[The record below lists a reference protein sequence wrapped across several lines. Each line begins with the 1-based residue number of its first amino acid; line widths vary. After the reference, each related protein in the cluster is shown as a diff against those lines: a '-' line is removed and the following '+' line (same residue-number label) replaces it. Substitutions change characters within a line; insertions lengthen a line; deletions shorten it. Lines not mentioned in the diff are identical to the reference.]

1 MQKEI
6 RLSITPKAA
15 SQKELYYP
23 LLAKKLHV
31 SVKDI
36 SAVDLLSKSID
47 ARQKNVKIN
56 LHVRVYINED
66 RPKQAPYTPELH
78 DVSKKEP
85 VIVVGAGPAGL
96 FAGLKLIALGYRP
109 IILERGK
116 DVRERKKDIAK
127 IHRNLGVLAD
137 SNYAFGEGGAGTFS
151 DGKLYTRS
159 KKRGNVKEFLQKL
172 SFFGADENILTDAY
186 PHVGTDKL
194 PRIIENIRKQ
204 IIDCGG
210 AVLFNHKV
218 DRIIIK
224 NHRIEGVISNGEK
237 YESKSVILATGHS
250 ARDIYYL
257 LHELGVTLEAKSFAM
272 GVRVE
277 HPQTLIDSIQYHSTT
292 RSKYLPSATYKLVQQ
307 IENRGVYS
315 FCMCPG
321 GIVVPA
327 STDSH
332 EMVVNGMSPSHRNT
346 RWANAAI
353 VTEIRT
359 DDLNIHSEKEVLK
372 GLAYQQMY
380 EHLAFENG
388 GEGQIAPAQRLN
400 DFIHG
405 KISQSLPRT
414 SFNPG
419 LKSSNMKEW
428 MPERIISKLVPA
440 MKAFDRKMK
449 GYDTNEAVVIGV
461 ESRTSSP
468 IRIPRDRATFQHPE
482 IAGLFPCG
490 EGAGY
495 AGGIASSAIDGENCA
510 QKAVEF
516 MKHSVLT

>member
-6 RLSITPKAA
+6 RLSVTPKEA

-23 LLAKKLHV
+23 LLAKKLHI
-31 SVKDI
+31 SINDI
-36 SAVDLLSKSID
+36 SEVDLLSKSID
-47 ARQKNVKIN
+47 ARQKKVKIN
-56 LHVRVYINED
+56 LHLKVYINEE
-66 RPKQAPYTPELH
+66 RPKQVPYTPILN

-96 FAGLKLIALGYRP
+96 FAGLKLIELGYKP

-127 IHRNLGVLAD
+127 IHRNLGVNPD

-172 SFFGADENILTDAY
+172 AFFGANKNILTDAY

-194 PRIIENIRKQ
+194 PKIIENIRKQ

-210 AVLFNHKV
+210 LVLFNSKV
-218 DRIIIK
+218 TQIIIK
-224 NHRIEGVISNGEK
+224 DNHIEGVISNGQK
-237 YESKSVILATGHS
+237 YESKSIILATGHS
-250 ARDIYYL
+250 ARDIYHL
-257 LHELGVTLEAKSFAM
+257 LHQLGITLEAKSFAM

-277 HPQTLIDSIQYHSTT
+277 HPQMLIDSIQYHSTT
-292 RSKYLPSATYKLVQQ
+292 KSKYLPSATYKLVQQ

-327 STDSH
+327 STDNH

-359 DDLNIHSEKEVLK
+359 SDLNVNSEKEVLK
-372 GLAYQQMY
+372 GLEYQKMY

-400 DFIHG
+400 DFING

-414 SFNPG
+414 SFHPD

-428 MPERIISKLVPA
+428 MPQNIMSKLVPA

-449 GYDTNEAVVIGV
+449 GYNTNEAVVIGV

-468 IRIPRDRATFQHPE
+468 IRIPRDCKTLQHPE

-510 QKAVEF
+510 QKAVDF
-516 MKHSVLT
+516 MKNLKK